1 MNIDV
6 DNGVSGGNI
15 TLLAQ
20 PANSSMTNTILAYD
34 ATPEHKRFIL
44 VSMAGNNR
52 AGMAV
57 VSSSA
62 GEWPENYV
70 PLDNL
75 GDYNL
80 VYACPYKDDLMTS
93 WNDAYFYFILKDATE
108 NTGYNLATCHLHLL
122 GNYKLTPL
130 VIY

>member
-1 MNIDV
+1 
-6 DNGVSGGNI
+6 
-15 TLLAQ
+15 
-20 PANSSMTNTILAYD
+20 MTNTILAYD

-80 VYACPYKDDLMTS
+80 VYACPYKDDR
-93 WNDAYFYFILKDATE
+93 
-108 NTGYNLATCHLHLL
+108 
-122 GNYKLTPL
+122 
-130 VIY
+130 